1 MILIALAILA
11 ANPATLTGVI
21 AAAKPG
27 DTVRLVAGN
36 YPQLMIKNRTFMP
49 ALTIDASAATVAG
62 VQVFSSTGVH
72 WTGGT
77 AMGDATLPIAAGY
90 GFLASQSKDV
100 TVANVHFSTFRTGIV
115 YDRVT
120 GGAISGNWVARM
132 SGDGIDIAQSRSLSI
147 THNACSE
154 FKNDG
159 VTHPDCIQMWSSPA
173 NPPVADIT
181 IDGNTTVGESQ
192 GISLFNHVRDGVDD
206 GGFDRI
212 TITNNSVYNNSAN
225 GIAVYDCRGCTVRYN
240 MVTSLPNYIDRAQL
254 YVSGGSVDVCGNTVV
269 MVPRQAGPVCPK

>member
-11 ANPATLTGVI
+11 ADPSTVNGVL

-36 YPQLMIKNRTFMP
+36 YPQLMLRNRTFAP
-49 ALTIDASAATVAG
+49 PLTIDASAATVAG
-62 VQVFSSTGVH
+62 IQVLSSTGVH

-77 AMGDATLPIAAGY
+77 MAGNATLQTATGY
-90 GFLASQSKDV
+90 GFLASQSKDIS
-100 TVANVHFSTFRTGIV
+100 VASVHFNSFRTGV
-115 YDRVT
+115 VFDRVT
-120 GGAISGNWVARM
+120 GGAITGNWLARM
-132 SGDGIDIAQSRSLSI
+132 SADGIDIALSRSLSI

-154 FKNDG
+154 FQNDG
-159 VTHPDCIQMWSSPA
+159 VSHPDCIQMWSRPEA
-173 NPPVADIT
+173 PPVADIT
-181 IDGNTTVGESQ
+181 IDGNTTVGEAQ
-192 GISLFNHVRDGVDD
+192 GISLFNHIRDGVDD

-212 TITNNSVYNNSAN
+212 SITNNSVFNNSAN

-269 MVPRQAGPVCPK
+269 MVPRQAGPVCAK